1 MSRSNKCHLPQHF
14 PIGTLCKHLIPH
26 FLHLYIIIKIYRT
39 ITVSVVLY
47 ECEIWSPIVREE
59 HTLMVFGNE
68 VLRKIW
74 A

>member
-1 MSRSNKCHLPQHF
+1 LVFK
-14 PIGTLCKHLIPH
+14 
-26 FLHLYIIIKIYRT
+26 YIMIKVYRT